1 MHAYDQRITP
11 YAHFLITLA
20 LACPEGRGTG
30 RVISYFRTAAGVS
43 SLNDNGTIIT
53 LSGIRSQS
61 NRRRITATSMKLDS
75 NQNITNPTTEK
86 ESSSHSIHAAPTSA
100 SCASICAH
108 IQNKKVPMLREK
120 SPTSV
125 VCVKYY
131 SHQLLTLEDSVAKG
145 RDPVASPHVGN
156 KDTLKEYEEKSCIR
170 FRFKQKY
177 TSKTHKK
184 TYRGNHVPHTLHS

>member
-1 MHAYDQRITP
+1 MHAYDQQITP

-30 RVISYFRTAAGVS
+30 RFISYFRTAAGVS

-61 NRRRITATSMKLDS
+61 NRWRITVTSMKFES
-75 NQNITNPTTEK
+75 NQNITNPTTK
-86 ESSSHSIHAAPTSA
+86 KKSSSHSIHAAPTSA
-100 SCASICAH
+100 SCASICAY
-108 IQNKKVPMLREK
+108 IQSKKVPTLREK

-131 SHQLLTLEDSVAKG
+131 SRQLLTLEDSVAKG
-145 RDPVASPHVGN
+145 RDPVASPHEGN
-156 KDTLKEYEEKSCIR
+156 KDTWKEEKSRIR
-170 FRFKQKY
+170 FRFKQKIY
-177 TSKTHKK
+177 E
-184 TYRGNHVPHTLHS
+184 